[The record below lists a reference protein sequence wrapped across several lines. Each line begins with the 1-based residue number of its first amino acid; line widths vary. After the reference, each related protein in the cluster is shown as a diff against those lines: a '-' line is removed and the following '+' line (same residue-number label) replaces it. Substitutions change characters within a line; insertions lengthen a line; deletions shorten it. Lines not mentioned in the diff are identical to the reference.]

1 VRIGVEN
8 PTLLSDLCEYL
19 ARDGCMT
26 LPLGPSQ
33 ADVAVPG
40 VVSEWEVAQTLM
52 MEIRLW
58 QARHE
63 TTLVTLG

>member
-1 VRIGVEN
+1 MRIGVEN
-8 PTLLSDLCEYL
+8 PTLLSELREYL
-19 ARDGCMT
+19 VRDGCLT
-26 LPLGPSQ
+26 LPLSRSQ

-40 VVSEWEVAQTLM
+40 AVNEWEVAQTLM

>member
-1 VRIGVEN
+1 VRIRVEN
-8 PTLLSDLCEYL
+8 PNLLSDLCQYL
-19 ARDGCMT
+19 TRDGC
-26 LPLGPSQ
+26 LSSPLGPSQ

-40 VVSEWEVAQTLM
+40 AASEWEVAQTLM

>member
-1 VRIGVEN
+1 
-8 PTLLSDLCEYL
+8 L
-19 ARDGCMT
+19 T
-26 LPLGPSQ
+26 LPLGRSQ
-33 ADVAVPG
+33 ADVVVPG

-58 QARHE
+58 QTQHE

>member
-1 VRIGVEN
+1 MRIGVEN

-19 ARDGCMT
+19 AQEGCLT
-26 LPLGPSQ
+26 LSLGPSQ

-40 VVSEWEVAQTLM
+40 AANDWEVAQTLM

-63 TTLVTLG
+63 TALVTLG